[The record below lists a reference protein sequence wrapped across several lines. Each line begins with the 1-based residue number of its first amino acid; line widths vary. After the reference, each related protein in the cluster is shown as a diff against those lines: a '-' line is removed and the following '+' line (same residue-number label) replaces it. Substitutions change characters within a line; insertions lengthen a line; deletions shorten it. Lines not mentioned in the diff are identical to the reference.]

1 MKNKKNNQKKSKK
14 SLILKIAVV
23 LLVLV
28 VVYVGWVV
36 YRLETGQLFVVD
48 GEIYTLE
55 EIQEKYPHHYS
66 VEAKNTPKEIYSKFR
81 QALLDDDI
89 EKALECIEEEDRERY
104 REELSDPDTLENY
117 KTLPAASSLE
127 IDENY
132 NYENIKS
139 YNYKQKDT
147 IYSVEFIKKQNGYWK
162 IEAI

>member
-1 MKNKKNNQKKSKK
+1 MKNQKNNQKKSKK

-66 VEAKNTPKEIYSKFR
+66 VEAKNTPEEVYSKFR
-81 QALLDDDI
+81 QALLNDDI
-89 EKALECIEEEDRERY
+89 EKALECIEEEERERY

-117 KTLPAASSLE
+117 KTLPEASE
-127 IDENY
+127 IKKDKKNS
-132 NYENIKS
+132 YENIA
-139 YNYKQKDT
+139 NYYYIQNDVE
-147 IYSVEFIKKQNGYWK
+147 YSIGFIKKQNGYWK